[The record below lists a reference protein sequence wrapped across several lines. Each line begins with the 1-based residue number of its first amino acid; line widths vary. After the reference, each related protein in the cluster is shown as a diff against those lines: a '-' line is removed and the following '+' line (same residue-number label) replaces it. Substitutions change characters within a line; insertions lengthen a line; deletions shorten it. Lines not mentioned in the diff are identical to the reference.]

1 MQGKDILTDKEIDA
15 IRFYQGDIRR
25 KGKDG
30 KLLNWVSAT
39 GFFGIPKAYKTMNC
53 LMFDGI
59 NNEKERLEEG
69 TENLNPQII
78 LEIEKVTD
86 VFADIFRAMCKYS
99 KSQRDNK
106 RSRIVYRTDRGASVD
121 EMKAQART
129 ISFTSTSKEN
139 HPKEYF
145 QKKKRLTLLEI
156 VIPIDI
162 PYLDID
168 DILGDENL
176 YADQKEIL
184 LPPFLYASFQ
194 EGRMTDEEVQYRDAD
209 GQPPYV
215 KYIVYL
221 EKVLLQSF
229 KVEEG
234 KQRWRMGDLSE
245 KKENAA
251 LILEKLKRKEE
262 ISEQEF
268 SQYCL
273 FKNIFKE
280 IIIEKFSVIENE
292 EYAGMKSSIEV
303 KRNLL
308 IKDVKEKIVDFDIR
322 RKLYRRRT
330 RVCNIT
336 LAILSVIPMV
346 CISLSFVK
354 EIDLLMKGAA
364 IVASAGAMITTRILK
379 VEAYP
384 LKLFQRT
391 KTYLSLR
398 DLSRQLKYEQRWDEQ
413 RLDEYLQLFRKI
425 MKDDTEMSWQN
436 LQLQIENERELF
448 QEEIIS

>member
-1 MQGKDILTDKEIDA
+1 M
-15 IRFYQGDIRR
+15 
-25 KGKDG
+25 
-30 KLLNWVSAT
+30 
-39 GFFGIPKAYKTMNC
+39 
-53 LMFDGI
+53 
-59 NNEKERLEEG
+59 
-69 TENLNPQII
+69 
-78 LEIEKVTD
+78 
-86 VFADIFRAMCKYS
+86 
-99 KSQRDNK
+99 
-106 RSRIVYRTDRGASVD
+106 
-121 EMKAQART
+121 
-129 ISFTSTSKEN
+129 
-139 HPKEYF
+139 
-145 QKKKRLTLLEI
+145 
-156 VIPIDI
+156 
-162 PYLDID
+162 
-168 DILGDENL
+168 
-176 YADQKEIL
+176 
-184 LPPFLYASFQ
+184 
-194 EGRMTDEEVQYRDAD
+194 
-209 GQPPYV
+209 
-215 KYIVYL
+215 
-221 EKVLLQSF
+221 
-229 KVEEG
+229 
-234 KQRWRMGDLSE
+234 
-245 KKENAA
+245 
-251 LILEKLKRKEE
+251 
-262 ISEQEF
+262 
-268 SQYCL
+268 
-273 FKNIFKE
+273 
-280 IIIEKFSVIENE
+280 IENE